1 MALKVLL
8 VDDQPSTRL
17 MVQALLEHA
26 GYEVFECSTG
36 GEGLD
41 ALSRQRFDFAFI
53 DLNLPDMSGLELPG
67 RCADLPFR
75 LPPVLGITSMPTANL
90 MSSALTA
97 GMCGLLRKPIT
108 REQLAEAMAAA
119 RKVRAPTERV
129 RFGDQ
134 PIDLKV
140 LSEIRATG
148 DGELIQRFVD
158 QAIADARRCIEDL
171 GQADVRA
178 NLEVWR
184 TTVQTLHG
192 VAVTVGARRL
202 ASATADTAT
211 LSSEQLADRA
221 DDLRQDFAKLLEEA
235 RIWLEEH
242 VRLLS
247 SRERD
252 CLRLAAAGLGTKGIA
267 DKLAIAEPT
276 VKFHLNN
283 AAIKLNARG
292 RVQAVARAVKL
303 GAI

>member
-1 MALKVLL
+1 MTLKVLL

-26 GYEVFECSTG
+26 GYEVFACSTG
-36 GEGLD
+36 SEGLN
-41 ALSRQRFDFAFI
+41 ALSKEHFDFAFI

-67 RCADLPFR
+67 RCVDASFR
-75 LPPVLGITSMPTANL
+75 MPPVLGITSMPTANL
-90 MSSALTA
+90 MSSALSS

-108 REQLAEAMAAA
+108 REQLTEAMAAA

-129 RFGDQ
+129 RFGEQ

-148 DGELIQRFVD
+148 DEQLIQRLVD
-158 QAIADARRCIEDL
+158 QAVADGHRCVEDL
-171 GQADVRA
+171 GQPEVRA
-178 NLEVWR
+178 NLESWR

-192 VAVTVGARRL
+192 IAVMVGARRL

-211 LSSEQLADRA
+211 FSGEQLAERA

-235 RIWLEEH
+235 RVWLEEH

>member
-41 ALSRQRFDFAFI
+41 ALSREHFDFAFI
-53 DLNLPDMSGLELPG
+53 DINLPDMSGLELPG
-67 RCADLPFR
+67 RCADSCFR
-75 LPPVLGITSMPTANL
+75 LPPILGITSMPTASL
-90 MSSALTA
+90 MSSALSA

-108 REQLAEAMAAA
+108 REQLAEAMVAA
-119 RKVRAPTERV
+119 RKVRAPAERV
-129 RFGDQ
+129 RFGEL

-158 QAIADARRCIEDL
+158 QAVADARRCVEDL

-178 NLEVWR
+178 NLENWR

-211 LSSEQLADRA
+211 LSNELLAERA
-221 DDLRQDFAKLLEEA
+221 D
-235 RIWLEEH
+235 

-252 CLRLAAAGLGTKGIA
+252 CLRLAAAGFGTKGIA

-292 RVQAVARAVKL
+292 RVQAVAKAVKL

>member
-26 GYEVFECSTG
+26 GCEVFACSTG
-36 GEGLD
+36 SEGLA
-41 ALSRQRFDFAFI
+41 ALSREHFHFAFV

-67 RCADLPFR
+67 RCTDSSFR

-90 MSSALTA
+90 MSSALSA

-108 REQLAEAMAAA
+108 REQLAQAMAAA
-119 RKVRAPTERV
+119 RKVCSPTERV
-129 RFGDQ
+129 RFGEQ

-140 LSEIRATG
+140 LAEIRATG
-148 DGELIQRFVD
+148 DDELIQRFVD
-158 QAIADARRCIEDL
+158 QAVADARRCVDDL
-171 GQADVRA
+171 GQAEIRA
-178 NLEVWR
+178 NLENWR

-211 LSSEQLADRA
+211 FSSEQLAERA
-221 DDLRQDFAKLLEEA
+221 DDLRQDFAKLLDEA
-235 RIWLEEH
+235 SAWLAEH

-252 CLRLAAAGLGTKGIA
+252 CLRLAASGLGTKGIA

>member
-26 GYEVFECSTG
+26 GHEVFECSTG
-36 GEGLD
+36 SEGLD
-41 ALSRQRFDFAFI
+41 ALSREHFDFAFI

-67 RCADLPFR
+67 RCADSAFR

-90 MSSALTA
+90 MSSALSA

-108 REQLAEAMAAA
+108 GQQLADAMAAA
-119 RKVRAPTERV
+119 RKVRAPAERV
-129 RFGDQ
+129 RFGEQ

-148 DGELIQRFVD
+148 DEELIQRFFD
-158 QAIADARRCIEDL
+158 QAVADARRCVEDL
-171 GQADVRA
+171 GQPEVRA
-178 NLEVWR
+178 SLENWR

-211 LSSEQLADRA
+211 LSSEQLAERA
-221 DDLRQDFAKLLEEA
+221 DELRQDFAKLLEEA
-235 RIWLEEH
+235 RVWLEEH

-247 SRERD
+247 PRERD
-252 CLRLAAAGLGTKGIA
+252 CLRLAATGLGTKGIA

-292 RVQAVARAVKL
+292 RVQAVAKAVKL

>member
-17 MVQALLEHA
+17 MVQALLVHA
-26 GYEVFECSTG
+26 GHEVFECSTG
-36 GEGLD
+36 CEGLD
-41 ALSRQRFDFAFI
+41 ALSKERFDFAFI
-53 DLNLPDMSGLELPG
+53 DLNLPDMSGLELP
-67 RCADLPFR
+67 RRSADSPFR

-90 MSSALTA
+90 MSAALNA

-108 REQLAEAMAAA
+108 REQLAEAMTAA

-129 RFGDQ
+129 RFGEQ

-148 DGELIQRFVD
+148 DEELIQRFFD
-158 QAIADARRCIEDL
+158 QAVADARRCVEDL
-171 GQADVRA
+171 GKAATRA
-178 NLEVWR
+178 NLEDWR

-202 ASATADTAT
+202 SSATADTAT
-211 LSSEQLADRA
+211 LSSEQLAERM
-221 DDLRQDFAKLLEEA
+221 DDLRQDFDKLLDEA
-235 RIWLEEH
+235 RLWLEEH
-242 VRLLS
+242 FRLLS

-267 DKLAIAEPT
+267 DKLSIAEPT
-276 VKFHLNN
+276 VKFHLTN
-283 AAIKLNARG
+283 AATKLNARG
-292 RVQAVARAVKL
+292 RVQAVAKAVKL